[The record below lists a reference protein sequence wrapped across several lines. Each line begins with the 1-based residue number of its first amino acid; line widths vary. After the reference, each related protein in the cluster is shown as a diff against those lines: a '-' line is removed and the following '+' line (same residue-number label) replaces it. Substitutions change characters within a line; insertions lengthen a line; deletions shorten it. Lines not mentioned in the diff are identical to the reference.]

1 MKKVIGIRFRSADKV
16 CCFDIDNF
24 NEDYAVGNGIICKT
38 NHGIEFGK
46 ICVDARFVDDEDD
59 SVEIF
64 FDSILR
70 VANDD
75 DIKCHEENLKL
86 EKNAAFIAEQCIQK
100 HKLTMNLVSVIY
112 TFDRSKAIFFFTAN
126 ERVDFRALVKDL
138 ASIFHVRIEL
148 RQIKIRD
155 EARMLGGIGICG
167 KPFCCKTFLN
177 EFHPVSIKMAKE
189 QNLSLNPKKIS
200 GCCGRL
206 MCCLQYE
213 YDAYKSL
220 NKTSPKIGMTV
231 DSPDGEGVVIDGNPI
246 TGKYRVK
253 LTDSDEVVFK
263 CFHKN
268 DLKFTNE
275 PTNDDNIK
283 AQTDLNN
290 EQK

>member
-16 CCFDIDNF
+16 CYFDIDNF
-24 NEDYAVGNGIICKT
+24 NENYFVGNDVICKT
-38 NHGIEFGK
+38 NHGLEFGK
-46 ICVDARFVDDEDD
+46 ICVDARLVDDEDD
-59 SVEIF
+59 SVEVF
-64 FDSILR
+64 YDSILR
-70 VANDD
+70 IANESDFEYH
-75 DIKCHEENLKL
+75 KENLKL
-86 EKNAAFIAEQCIQK
+86 EKDAAFIAEKCINK

-112 TFDRSKAIFFFTAN
+112 TFDRSKMIFFFTAN

-167 KPFCCKTFLN
+167 KPFCCSTFLN
-177 EFHPVSIKMAKE
+177 GFHPVSIKMAKE

-213 YDAYKSL
+213 YDTYKSL

-231 DSPDGEGVVIDGNPI
+231 DSPDGEGVIVDGNPI

-253 LTDSDEVVFK
+253 LTNSDEIGFK
-263 CFHKN
+263 CFHKD
-268 DLKFTNE
+268 DLKFSKETL
-275 PTNDDNIK
+275 DDNMD
-283 AQTDLNN
+283 QTDLNN
-290 EQK
+290 D